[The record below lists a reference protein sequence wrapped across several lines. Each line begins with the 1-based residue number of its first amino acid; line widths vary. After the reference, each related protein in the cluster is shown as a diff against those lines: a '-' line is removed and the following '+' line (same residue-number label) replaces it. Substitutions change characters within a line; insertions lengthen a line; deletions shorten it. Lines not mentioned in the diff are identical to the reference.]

1 MSALIFPTLS
11 GLDIDIK
18 RTPIYSTE
26 VQQSS
31 NGLELRAAF
40 WSYPRYKISLSFNF
54 LRSASYWKSSQN
66 EWETLVGFLARMA
79 ANYDTFYF
87 EMPDDYYV
95 GNLTSYK
102 EKATVPASSAY
113 TITVTNTTGWNDGGV
128 YDITANRIMTK
139 VGSSP
144 AVGQYSTSA
153 GVYTFN
159 ASDASHSVSITYTTS
174 IPTAAT
180 SMPIGVGN
188 GTTTAFQL
196 QRTLVTSSAL
206 PAAASRSYFPTIG
219 DGYEPVFVTNS
230 TPAIYVDSTLKT
242 ITTDY
247 TINNTTGILTFV
259 TAPAS
264 AAIIS
269 WTGSYY
275 WNCRLEKEQYDFNRM
290 LNGVWE
296 AKTINLITVK
306 S

>member
-1 MSALIFPTLS
+1 MSSLVFPSLS
-11 GLDIDIK
+11 GLDIDIQ

-54 LRSASYWKSSQN
+54 LRSASYSKSAQN

-87 EMPDDYYV
+87 TMPDDYFV
-95 GNLTSYK
+95 GTLASPTS
-102 EKATVPASSAY
+102 
-113 TITVTNTTGWNDGGV
+113 
-128 YDITANRIMTK
+128 
-139 VGSSP
+139 
-144 AVGQYSTSA
+144 
-153 GVYTFN
+153 
-159 ASDASHSVSITYTTS
+159 
-174 IPTAAT
+174 AT

-196 QRTLVTSSAL
+196 QRTLVPSASL
-206 PAAASRSYFPTIG
+206 AAAASRSYYPTIG
-219 DGYEPVFVTNS
+219 DGYEPVFVVNNT
-230 TPAIYVDSTLKT
+230 TPPSIFVNSTLKT
-242 ITTDY
+242 VTTDY
-247 TINNTTGILTFV
+247 TINNTTGVLTF
-259 TAPAS
+259 TSAPAS
-264 AAIIS
+264 SAIIS

-275 WNCRLEKEQYDFNRM
+275 WNVRLEKEQYDFSRM

>member
-1 MSALIFPTLS
+1 MSTLVFPSLS
-11 GLDIDIK
+11 GLDIDIQ

-54 LRSASYWKSSQN
+54 LRSASYSKSAQN

-87 EMPDDYYV
+87 EMPDDYFV
-95 GNLTSYK
+95 GTLASPTS
-102 EKATVPASSAY
+102 T
-113 TITVTNTTGWNDGGV
+113 
-128 YDITANRIMTK
+128 
-139 VGSSP
+139 
-144 AVGQYSTSA
+144 
-153 GVYTFN
+153 
-159 ASDASHSVSITYTTS
+159 
-174 IPTAAT
+174 T

-188 GTTTAFQL
+188 GTTASFQL
-196 QRTLVTSSAL
+196 QRTLVPSASL

-230 TPAIYVDSTLKT
+230 TPAIFVDTTLKT
-242 ITTDY
+242 AGTHYNIS
-247 TINNTTGILTFV
+247 NGLVTFTSGNIP
-259 TAPAS
+259 TAGQ
-264 AAIIS
+264 IIS

-275 WNCRLEKEQYDFNRM
+275 YNVRLEKESYDFQRM
-290 LNGVWE
+290 LNGIWE

>member
-1 MSALIFPTLS
+1 
-11 GLDIDIK
+11 
-18 RTPIYSTE
+18 
-26 VQQSS
+26 
-31 NGLELRAAF
+31 
-40 WSYPRYKISLSFNF
+40 
-54 LRSASYWKSSQN
+54 
-66 EWETLVGFLARMA
+66 
-79 ANYDTFYF
+79 
-87 EMPDDYYV
+87 
-95 GNLTSYK
+95 
-102 EKATVPASSAY
+102 
-113 TITVTNTTGWNDGGV
+113 
-128 YDITANRIMTK
+128 MTK

-206 PAAASRSYFPTIG
+206 PAAASRSYYPTIG

-230 TPAIYVDSTLKT
+230 TPSIYVNSTLQT

-275 WNCRLEKEQYDFNRM
+275 WNCRLEKEQYDFSRM